1 MDVTTFTAASAEGKT
16 DHDGAYHFDLQLPR
30 YLAGRPLD
38 RGATKVLIEATVKDT
53 AGHSESR
60 GEPITVSESAF
71 LLTAIPEGG
80 TLVPGLENQVFLV
93 ASYPDGAPVE
103 ANLKVRSRSGDEQDV
118 STNAGGLAVL
128 TLKKPLRDEVLQIDA
143 TDKEGEKVSVPVL
156 LQARA
161 GDDQVLLRA
170 EKAVYRAGIRFG

>member
-1 MDVTTFTAASAEGKT
+1 M
-16 DHDGAYHFDLQLPR
+16 
-30 YLAGRPLD
+30 
-38 RGATKVLIEATVKDT
+38 
-53 AGHSESR
+53 
-60 GEPITVSESAF
+60 
-71 LLTAIPEGG
+71 
-80 TLVPGLENQVFLV
+80 
-93 ASYPDGAPVE
+93 E